1 LTPAEESRRLFR
13 FFRLCNPN
21 SVDHETGISFT
32 RFDMVS
38 RYRHLLPGSD
48 RRCEVHGL
56 RFQGPDSELH
66 PEAIHVPDSDILEN
80 LRFNYYVVDRI
91 NRSKPADG
99 VIVLF
104 HGLNEKSWEKY
115 LPWALRLVRGTG
127 KPVLLFPLAFHMD
140 RAPRAWIEPRSMSRL
155 SRERAVRHPAIRAQ
169 SLANAAL
176 SERLEADPLRFAWSG
191 LQSLYDILYLCR
203 RIKAGLH
210 PGIRPNPRIDIF
222 AYSIG
227 AFLALI
233 GIMADPGNLF
243 SKSRLF
249 SFCGG
254 CVLNRTVPTSRYI
267 MDSEANI
274 ALYSLYVEHMETEMA
289 ANPRLAHYMSPMH
302 PEGRYFL
309 SLLDL
314 HKMADFRE
322 RRLFELRNRIR
333 ALALDKDRVMPP
345 MEVAYTL
352 QGRQKRIPIRVLR
365 RDFDYDYAHENP
377 FPGNNV
383 DPRRVSRAL
392 DRTFATASRFLS

>member
-1 LTPAEESRRLFR
+1 MTPAEESRRLFR
-13 FFRLCNPN
+13 LFRQCNPRA
-21 SVDHETGISFT
+21 VDHENRVSFT
-32 RFDMVS
+32 RFDMDS
-38 RYRHLLPGSD
+38 PYRHLLPGSD

-56 RFQGPDSELH
+56 RFQGPDSELN
-66 PEAIHVPDSDILEN
+66 PEAIHAPDSEIPEN
-80 LRFNYYVVDRI
+80 LRFSYYIADRI
-91 NRSKPADG
+91 DRSKPSNG

-115 LPWALRLVRGTG
+115 LPWALRLIRGTG

-140 RAPRAWIEPRSMSRL
+140 RAPRTWIEPRSMSRL
-155 SRERAVRHPAIRAQ
+155 SHDRASRHPAIRAQ

-176 SERLEADPLRFAWSG
+176 SERLEADPRRFAWSG

-210 PGIRPNPRIDIF
+210 PGILPNPQIDIF

-233 GIMADPGNLF
+233 GMMADPGSLF
-243 SKSRLF
+243 SRSRLF
-249 SFCGG
+249 CFCGG

-274 ALYSLYVEHMETEMA
+274 ALYSLYVEHMETELA
-289 ANPRLAHYMSPMH
+289 ANPRLAHYMSPLH
-302 PEGRYFL
+302 PEGQFFR

-322 RRLFELRNRIR
+322 HRLYELRHRIR
-333 ALALDKDRVMPP
+333 ALVLDKDRVMPP
-345 MEVAYTL
+345 LEVAYTL
-352 QGRQKRIPIRVLR
+352 QGRQRRIPIRVIR
-365 RDFDYDYAHENP
+365 RDFAYDYAHENP
-377 FPGNNV
+377 FPGNHVNPDQV
-383 DPRRVSRAL
+383 LRAL
-392 DRTFATASRFLS
+392 DRTFSTASRFLS